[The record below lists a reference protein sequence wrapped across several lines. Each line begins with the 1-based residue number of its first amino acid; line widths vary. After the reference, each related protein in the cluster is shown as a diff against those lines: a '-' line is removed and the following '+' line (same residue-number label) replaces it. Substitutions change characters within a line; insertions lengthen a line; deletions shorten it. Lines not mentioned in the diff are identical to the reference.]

1 MTSWQILYVLKSY
14 KTTTTTTKKIES
26 YFLKYFLEWLCYFFN
41 IFPVL
46 FKSKALYTKRFFCSC
61 TCQRSQ
67 RTNYQ
72 VWNQPHN
79 TPAVRQPHDT
89 LNHSHPLGNAFKY
102 AKGYTYPSLRT
113 TPLHVIWSTAC
124 ICEYSLWVT
133 YTVVLHHTFCS
144 KSPKALKPS
153 VVMTQLRQFEG
164 TRREWLILQEC
175 FGSRQHCV
183 SLSILP
189 SWWTLTSH
197 NYMFLTQ
204 MHTWVCFISQT
215 DHQGGSWATQTPS
228 HQIFFWVLT

>member
-1 MTSWQILYVLKSY
+1 ML
-14 KTTTTTTKKIES
+14 
-26 YFLKYFLEWLCYFFN
+26 FFN

-89 LNHSHPLGNAFKY
+89 LIHSHPLGNAFKY

-124 ICEYSLWVT
+124 ICEYALWVT

-144 KSPKALKPS
+144 KSPKALCGDDTVEAVWRNQKGVTHPTGMFWLTATLRIS
-153 VVMTQLRQFEG
+153 VDPPLVMNADITQLHVLD
-164 TRREWLILQEC
+164 TDAY
-175 FGSRQHCV
+175 
-183 SLSILP
+183 LSVFY
-189 SWWTLTSH
+189 LTDRPPGW
-197 NYMFLTQ
+197 FLSDSDS
-204 MHTWVCFISQT
+204 FS
-215 DHQGGSWATQTPS
+215 PNL
-228 HQIFFWVLT
+228 F

>member
-1 MTSWQILYVLKSY
+1 MYLPTEPTYKLPSLEPTPQHSSC
-14 KTTTTTTKKIES
+14 KTTARHTEPQPPTRECIQVHQRLHVPLFENHSSTCH
-26 YFLKYFLEWLCYFFN
+26 LKYCLYLRVLVVSN
-41 IFPVL
+41 I
-46 FKSKALYTKRFFCSC
+46 YCS
-61 TCQRSQ
+61 
-67 RTNYQ
+67 
-72 VWNQPHN
+72 
-79 TPAVRQPHDT
+79 
-89 LNHSHPLGNAFKY
+89 
-102 AKGYTYPSLRT
+102 PSSYIL
-113 TPLHVIWSTAC
+113 L
-124 ICEYSLWVT
+124 
-133 YTVVLHHTFCS
+133 

-228 HQIFFWVLT
+228 HQIFFRVLT